1 MHILRKDI
9 GNSDREQSFK
19 TQISGISNVVGGST
33 QKTFPGRGVRVFW
46 NFIMIF
52 FSKRAPSAVEY

>member
-9 GNSDREQSFK
+9 GNSDGSFK

-46 NFIMIF
+46 NFNNDLF
-52 FSKRAPSAVEY
+52 FPKEHPRQ